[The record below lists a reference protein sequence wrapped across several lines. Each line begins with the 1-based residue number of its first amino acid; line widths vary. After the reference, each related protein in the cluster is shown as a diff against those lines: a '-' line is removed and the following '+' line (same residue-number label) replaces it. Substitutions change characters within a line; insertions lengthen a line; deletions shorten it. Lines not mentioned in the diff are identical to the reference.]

1 MEPVLSSIEWGH
13 NVFEQ
18 PTATRYRWSSSWAF
32 NATQGQGHNK
42 TMFKLSE
49 IWNVKTSV
57 EIEFYMN
64 PFKASDSMFMER
76 RSLMQVC
83 ILNLTKMDKIYIAK
97 ILICFDLNLVD
108 FHETN

>member
-1 MEPVLSSIEWGH
+1 
-13 NVFEQ
+13 
-18 PTATRYRWSSSWAF
+18 
-32 NATQGQGHNK
+32 
-42 TMFKLSE
+42 
-49 IWNVKTSV
+49 
-57 EIEFYMN
+57 MN

>member
-1 MEPVLSSIEWGH
+1 MFLNNLQQPGTADHHRELSTPPKVRVTIKKSPY
-13 NVFEQ
+13 F
-18 PTATRYRWSSSWAF
+18 
-32 NATQGQGHNK
+32 
-42 TMFKLSE
+42 
-49 IWNVKTSV
+49 WNVQPCV